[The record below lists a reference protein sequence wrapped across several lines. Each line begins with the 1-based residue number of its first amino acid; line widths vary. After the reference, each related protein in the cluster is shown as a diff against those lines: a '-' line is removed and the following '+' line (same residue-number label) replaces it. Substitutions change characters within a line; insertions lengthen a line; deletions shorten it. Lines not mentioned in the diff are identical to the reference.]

1 MALLQPIISVIEL
14 VLDLYGWVLI
24 ASIVFSWLYQFGVI
38 NQRNPVVH
46 AIGDTLW
53 KLTEPVLAPI
63 RRILPDFGSIDLSPI
78 VVFLIIYLIRMYLH
92 VALRGLM

>member
-1 MALLQPIISVIEL
+1 MALIYPIVSVIEL

-38 NQRNPVVH
+38 NQRNPIVH
-46 AIGDTLW
+46 TIGDTLW

-63 RRILPDFGSIDLSPI
+63 RRILPDFGAIDLSPI
-78 VVFLIIYLIRMYLH
+78 VVFLIIYLIRMYLA
-92 VALRGLM
+92 VLVRGF